1 MARSLVEVIDKI
13 GEIEPD
19 SIQKLKSVRDS
30 ALFGAPESQTHFWRQ
45 AAEILQD
52 NFPDRM
58 DIADIFVNYDGTK
71 AQC

>member
-1 MARSLVEVIDKI
+1 MRNLVEVLDKI
-13 GEIEPD
+13 GEIEPG

-30 ALFGAPESQTHFWRQ
+30 SLFGAPESQTYFWRQ

-58 DIADIFVNYDGTK
+58 DIADVFVNYDGKK
-71 AQC
+71 APC